1 MKLVSTILTYYFFFS
16 LISSS
21 FSNALPIAGLISYFS
36 SAILGYAAYS
46 HIIYRRASKIVE
58 LMQKVPS
65 PEMLNKEE
73 VEKKRITAHKEAI
86 IDTVEYLRNTISKRS
101 NLVLDMSDRKLW
113 NEWISAISSG
123 LSKHEIEALYGVE
136 HKYCYRTY
144 ANFEE
149 ASAYCKPFFTW
160 KRFQLTFEKPG
171 TIMFIKSKKE
181 GNERG
186 NENIIA
192 NAKLEER
199 IVLKTFCKMKITWY
213 GDVVKDGTS
222 YTIKWHSAK
231 IEQRFPFKK
240 KVIIENPPI
249 CMKLQKEPWQIKK
262 RDCEM
267 ICFQRGDVGYLV
279 YDSK

>member
-1 MKLVSTILTYYFFFS
+1 MKLVSTILTYIFLFS
-16 LISSS
+16 SIS
-21 FSNALPIAGLISYFS
+21 FSNGFLPLLGGLIASFS
-36 SAILGYAAYS
+36 SALGYAAYS
-46 HIIYRRASKIVE
+46 HIIYKRALKIVE

-65 PEMLNKEE
+65 PEKLKEE
-73 VEKKRITAHKEAI
+73 IEKGKMTGHEAF
-86 IDTVEYLRNTISKRS
+86 DLEYLRKTVSKRS
-101 NLVLDMSDRKLW
+101 NLVLDMNDRKLW
-113 NEWISAISSG
+113 NEWIVTSSDPINHMV
-123 LSKHEIEALYGVE
+123 SKESIEALFGRE
-136 HKYCYRTY
+136 QKFRYRTY
-144 ANFEE
+144 VNFEE
-149 ASAYCKPFFTW
+149 AGAYCKPFFTW

-171 TIMFIKSKKE
+171 TIMFIKPQTE
-181 GNERG
+181 GNERR

-199 IVLKTFCKMKITWY
+199 IVLKTFGKMKITWY
-213 GDVVKDGTS
+213 GDVVKDGAS

-262 RDCEM
+262 RDGEM